1 MSVSQEFTLRR
12 SNRRNQIKEYG
23 IQAVLIAC
31 SFVAI
36 FTTIGI
42 VASLVFEAYRFFGKI
57 PLTEFLFGLEW
68 SPQTALRS
76 DQVGASGKFGVLPL
90 LSGTLL
96 ISFIAMCVATPLGIL
111 SAVYLAEFAKPKTRN
126 LVKPLLELWLVS
138 RPLFTDFLRH
148 LLSPQL
154 FAAWARVQASKFH
167 LKVHSLQGL

>member
-1 MSVSQEFTLRR
+1 MPSSRDFTLRR

-42 VASLVFEAYRFFGKI
+42 VASLAFEAFHFFRKI
-57 PLTEFLFGLEW
+57 PLAEFLFGLEW
-68 SPQTALRS
+68 SPQTALRD

-96 ISFIAMCVATPLGIL
+96 ISFIAMCVACLLYTSPSPRDQRGSRMPS
-111 SAVYLAEFAKPKTRN
+111 SA
-126 LVKPLLELWLVS
+126 
-138 RPLFTDFLRH
+138 
-148 LLSPQL
+148 
-154 FAAWARVQASKFH
+154 
-167 LKVHSLQGL
+167 